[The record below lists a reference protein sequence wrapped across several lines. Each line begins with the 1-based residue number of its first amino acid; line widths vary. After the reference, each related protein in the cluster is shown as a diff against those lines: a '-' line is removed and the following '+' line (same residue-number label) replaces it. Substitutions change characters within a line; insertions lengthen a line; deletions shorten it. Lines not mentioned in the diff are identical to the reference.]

1 LRVSLGENQNL
12 TMYYFSCYTFI
23 SFYFIRIIIQ
33 YFFPIEYKVGWW
45 LSTAKLGGKQ
55 IVIEKF
61 GRVGLVA

>member
-1 LRVSLGENQNL
+1 
-12 TMYYFSCYTFI
+12 MYYFSCYTFI